1 MVKYIQTKKIFLYI
15 SSLLIIK
22 CTYRQEA
29 YHFFDNFYYKDKIE
43 LYEKQQNNKK
53 CTSRDGPDCFF
64 LSKYNNIE
72 NSLKNITP
80 EIKIPYYLTLL
91 NLKES
96 LSDST
101 NVVKSKAK
109 LEVSKPFELNSVTQL
124 TLLLNFES
132 FDVKTKIKDILAPEE
147 IVTNFDMGFI
157 KLTLFGKLLLTYNNQ
172 IKTNEKPKNLEEE
185 SNTPSGTYGII
196 ESNELIIKFD
206 KPMFLVSLFI
216 KKNKNNKSNLP
227 FIIYAEYKG
236 KQFSIA
242 TEKNAQYNKWTKVN
256 TLRALSDLVILPK
269 GFDID
274 NLSILYS
281 SNYDENHPH
290 ISQGK
295 YSKMI
300 EKAIK
305 QGLSSG
311 TVKVVNLADLQ
322 NVNVQELNDI
332 LNNNINNNNNNN
344 NNHNVN
350 NNNNNHHHNNN
361 P

>member
-1 MVKYIQTKKIFLYI
+1 MVNHIQTKKIFLYI

-43 LYEKQQNNKK
+43 LYEKQEKNKK
-53 CTSRDGPDCFF
+53 CTIKDGPDCFF

-80 EIKIPYYLTLL
+80 EIKIPYYLTLN

-101 NVVKSKAK
+101 NIIKSKEK
-109 LEVSKPFELNSVTQL
+109 LESSKPFDLNSITQL

-132 FDVKTKIKDILAPEE
+132 FDVKTKIKDIIAPEE
-147 IVTNFDMGFI
+147 IITNFDMGFI
-157 KLTLFGKLLLTYNNQ
+157 KLTLIGKLILTYKNQ
-172 IKTNEKPKNLEEE
+172 IKPIEKPKNFEEE
-185 SNTPSGTYGII
+185 SNTPTGTYGII

-206 KPMFLVSLFI
+206 KPMFLISLFI
-216 KKNKNNKSNLP
+216 KKNKKNQSNLP
-227 FIIYAEYKG
+227 FKIYAEYKG
-236 KQFSIA
+236 SKFNIA
-242 TEKNAQYNKWTKVN
+242 TEKYVYYDKWTKVKTIN
-256 TLRALSDLVILPK
+256 ALSDLVILPK

-281 SNYDENHPH
+281 SNYDENHPR
-290 ISQGK
+290 ISQGQ

-305 QGLSSG
+305 QGLSTSSF
-311 TVKVVNLADLQ
+311 KVVNLADLQ
-322 NVNVQELNDI
+322 NVNLQDLNDA
-332 LNNNINNNNNNN
+332 LHNNNNNNINNNNNNN
-344 NNHNVN
+344 NNNR
-350 NNNNNHHHNNN
+350 